1 MLKTPAIS
9 PAGEFRR
16 VNAFGA
22 LDLRIVSAAPE
33 GEMAVWET
41 IVAPEAGPP
50 LHIHYAED
58 ETFYVLGGIFSITV
72 GERSIVASPG
82 ATMFLPRGIPHT
94 FRNIGG
100 TVGRILCM
108 ATPGG
113 FEEFFLEVERTG
125 ASDPAPPRSRRSP
138 ASTGWSSS
146 SRRHWRRSRRTRMR
160 SRADAQALSTAKTW
174 REPASR

>member
-22 LDLRIVSAAPE
+22 LDLRIVSSATA

-50 LHIHYAED
+50 LHVHYAED
-58 ETFYVLGGIFSITV
+58 ETFYILAGIFSITL
-72 GERSIVASPG
+72 GDRSIVASPG

-125 ASDPAPPRSRRSP
+125 ASEPAEIAAIARKYHLEFVEPRP
-138 ASTGWSSS
+138 V
-146 SRRHWRRSRRTRMR
+146 
-160 SRADAQALSTAKTW
+160 RAANTDLYEDALSG
-174 REPASR
+174 

>member
-1 MLKTPAIS
+1 MSAIAIS

-22 LDLRIVSAAPE
+22 IDLRIVAPATE
-33 GEMAVWET
+33 GEMAVWES

-50 LHIHYAED
+50 LHIHARED
-58 ETFYVLGGIFSITV
+58 ETFYVLSGLFQVWVGDRTV
-72 GERSIVASPG
+72 LTAAG

-94 FRNIGG
+94 FRNIGK
-100 TVGRILCM
+100 TDGRILCM

-125 ASDPAPPRSRRSP
+125 VSDPA
-138 ASTGWSSS
+138 GL
-146 SRRHWRRSRRTRMR
+146 
-160 SRADAQALSTAKTW
+160 DAIAARYGLTFVKDAVLPVSAPVDCGDQLSA
-174 REPASR
+174 